1 MWPRYDGA
9 WGLDG
14 KMISKAAATGRVAL
28 GGQVKGFPVPRG
40 WGLGVGLTTTPRQT
54 KQMLRNSNER
64 PDGSSGR
71 NQGTK
76 LNFEIVLGEKWV
88 LEAAER

>member
-1 MWPRYDGA
+1 
-9 WGLDG
+9 
-14 KMISKAAATGRVAL
+14 
-28 GGQVKGFPVPRG
+28 
-40 WGLGVGLTTTPRQT
+40 
-54 KQMLRNSNER
+54 MLRNSNER